1 MIRGRFHS
9 GWLLAAV
16 AGLWLAACGP
26 SQTTLSESSAGD
38 WQPAVDGVA
47 IHITSNGW
55 HSEIVVPRALIPA
68 DAIPEAGDFPQARY
82 LSFGWGDAVYF
93 PAPDKTLGKTL
104 RAALIPTASVVH
116 LAGLTS
122 HPQNVFPGNEIIEL
136 GISREGFDRLIN
148 HIHASFAREEDRHVI
163 PGLYSFS
170 RFYPAIGEFHLLNTC
185 NTWTA
190 EGLERAGL
198 PVQIFGTVTAEEL
211 MAQIRQL
218 TAP

>member
-1 MIRGRFHS
+1 MIRDRFHS

-26 SQTTLSESSAGD
+26 AQTTLRVSSAGA
-38 WQPAVDGVA
+38 WQPTADGVA
-47 IHITSNGW
+47 IYITSNGW

-68 DAIPEAGDFPQARY
+68 DAIPEAGDFPRASY
-82 LSFGWGDAVYF
+82 LSFGWGDAEYF
-93 PAPDKTLGKTL
+93 PAPNKTLGKTL
-104 RAALIPTASVVH
+104 RAALMPTASVVH
-116 LAGLTS
+116 LTGLTL
-122 HPQNVFPGNEIIEL
+122 HPQDVFPGKEIIEL
-136 GISREGFDRLIN
+136 GISHEGFDRLIN
-148 HIHASFAREEDRHVI
+148 HIHASFAREENRHVI
-163 PGLYSFS
+163 PGLYRFS
-170 RFYPAIGEFHLLNTC
+170 RFYPASGEFHLLNTC

-198 PVQIFGTVTAEEL
+198 PVQVFGTVKVEDL

>member
-1 MIRGRFHS
+1 M
-9 GWLLAAV
+9 AV
-16 AGLWLAACGP
+16 IVGLWLAACGP
-26 SQTTLSESSAGD
+26 SQTGLSESSAGD
-38 WQPAVDGVA
+38 WRPEAGGVA

-82 LSFGWGDAVYF
+82 LSFGWGDAEYY
-93 PAPDKTLGKTL
+93 PAPDKTLGMTL

-116 LAGLTS
+116 LAGLTA
-122 HPQNVFPGNEIIEL
+122 HPQDVFPGNEIIEL
-136 GISREGFDRLIN
+136 RISREGFDRLIE
-148 HIHASFAREEDRHVI
+148 HIHASFAREADRSVI

-170 RFYPAIGEFHLLNTC
+170 RFYPATGEFHLLNTC

-198 PVQIFGTVTAEEL
+198 PVQIFGTVEAEDL
-211 MAQIRQL
+211 MQQIRQFA
-218 TAP
+218 APREGGT